1 MERETLGDFIRRA
14 YLEKIGEMPASFAQD
29 FEDAIYLGVQWQKD
43 QAEIEEA
50 EKLAGVDRVEVI
62 DFSKGGRAY
71 SNSNARD
78 VEVEFQDAGKTMKIF
93 VR

>member
-1 MERETLGDFIRRA
+1 MERETLGDFIRRT
-14 YLEKIGEMPASFAQD
+14 YLEKIGEMPAICAQD

-43 QAEIEEA
+43 QVEIEAA

-62 DFSKGGRAY
+62 DYSKGRAY
-71 SNSNARD
+71 SNSNAKD

>member
-1 MERETLGDFIRRA
+1 MERESLGNFIRRA
-14 YLEKIGEMPASFAQD
+14 YLEKIGEMPAICAQD

-43 QAEIEEA
+43 QAEIEAA
-50 EKLAGVDRVEVI
+50 EKLAGVYRVEVI
-62 DFSKGGRAY
+62 DFSKGRAY
-71 SNSNARD
+71 SNSNAKD

>member
-14 YLEKIGEMPASFAQD
+14 YLEKIGERAAIGAQE
-29 FEDAIYLGVQWQKD
+29 FEDAIYLGVQWQKG
-43 QAEIEEA
+43 QAEKA
-50 EKLAGVDRVEVI
+50 AGVDRVEVI

-71 SNSNARD
+71 SNSNAKD
-78 VEVEFQDAGKTMKIF
+78 VAIEFQDAGKTLKIF

>member
-1 MERETLGDFIRRA
+1 MERETLGDFIRRS
-14 YLEKIGEMPASFAQD
+14 YLEKIGEMPAICAQD

-43 QAEIEEA
+43 QAEIEAA

-71 SNSNARD
+71 SNSNAKD